1 MKWLLLPKQTHR
13 NLSHSERSYR
23 SSKSQQWV
31 MKVAAG
37 VTTPAN
43 AFSVM
48 KLQWIAC
55 LICWETLNPLARIL
69 SVSPMAFLD
78 HLRRLVGTVG
88 ACGWSCWF
96 GASLRSRFSSRGL
109 QVFDA
114 PFRRSRLEDQ
124 IKTEMINHHL
134 LVLPSTEAKLE
145 AMIALLGLKNLWTSW
160 VSFFF
165 YFIVIGKLFF
175 VEGFY
180 MALNEKLS
188 DFFWGFMYMFRHTT
202 KAA

>member
-1 MKWLLLPKQTHR
+1 
-13 NLSHSERSYR
+13 
-23 SSKSQQWV
+23 

-55 LICWETLNPLARIL
+55 LICWETLNPPARIL

-114 PFRRSRLEDQ
+114 QFRRSRLEDQ

-134 LVLPSTEAKLE
+134 LVLPSTETRME
-145 AMIALLGLKNLWTSW
+145 AMIALLGSKFHWTGRA
-160 VSFFF
+160 SFFF
-165 YFIVIGKLFF
+165 LLYCNWKKLFL
-175 VEGFY
+175 VEGFC
-180 MALNEKLS
+180 MELNEKFS
-188 DFFWGFMYMFRHTT
+188 DFLGVLCTCSQAMF
-202 KAA
+202 